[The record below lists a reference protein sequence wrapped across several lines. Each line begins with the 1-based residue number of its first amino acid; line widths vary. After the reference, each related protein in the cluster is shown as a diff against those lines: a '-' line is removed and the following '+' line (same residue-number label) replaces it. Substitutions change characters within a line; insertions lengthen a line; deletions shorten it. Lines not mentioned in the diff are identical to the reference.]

1 MKHIRYALGVLA
13 LGSIG
18 CGVQVSRSV
27 TPPQQASTASQPSQ
41 AKTTTNPPSQEILTA
56 LKTADLVDGKED
68 HVISKCYVCELGM
81 DGKADLTEQV
91 HGYTV
96 HLCSKMCKEHFHE
109 EAEKVILT
117 TKAPAP
123 AAQAEGEASK

>member
-1 MKHIRYALGVLA
+1 MKLTRYALGILA
-13 LGSIG
+13 ISSLG
-18 CGVQVSRSV
+18 CGVRVVQN
-27 TPPQQASTASQPSQ
+27 PPVQATSASQPSQ

-123 AAQAEGEASK
+123 AAQTESEASK